1 MKLIINVVC
10 VLALFIGYAGT
21 SNATLIQYSPDAVL
35 DDQGTS
41 DLSDDLYF
49 YRDLS
54 RFSDMTYTEQ
64 LASISLLNSELDGA
78 GPWAN
83 WHLAGVAEMSNV
95 FSDFV
100 SVPDVFLPSFGSS
113 YTGRFEDTPGAGAH
127 YAYEVYVTG
136 GSPPITHEI
145 YEVSDSSAY
154 PLMGAWAVAGY
165 RPFPVPESSG
175 WLLFI
180 AGLVG
185 LRFIKRRKED

>member
-1 MKLIINVVC
+1 MKQITTTICVLILLLGNVV
-10 VLALFIGYAGT
+10 T
-21 SNATLIQYSPDAVL
+21 SSASLIQYSTDVVL

-41 DLSDDLYF
+41 VLTDDLYF

-54 RFSDMTYTEQ
+54 RFSDLTYTEQ
-64 LASISLLNSELDGA
+64 LASITLLASELDGF

-83 WHLAGVAEMSNV
+83 WHLASVTEMSNV

-100 SVPDVFLPSFGSS
+100 SVPDVFLASSGSS
-113 YTGRFEDTPGAGAH
+113 FTGRFEDSPGAGAH

-165 RPFPVPESSG
+165 RPLPVPEPLA
-175 WLLFI
+175 LLLLV
-180 AGLVG
+180 AGFAVIG
-185 LRFIKRRKED
+185 FIKLIK